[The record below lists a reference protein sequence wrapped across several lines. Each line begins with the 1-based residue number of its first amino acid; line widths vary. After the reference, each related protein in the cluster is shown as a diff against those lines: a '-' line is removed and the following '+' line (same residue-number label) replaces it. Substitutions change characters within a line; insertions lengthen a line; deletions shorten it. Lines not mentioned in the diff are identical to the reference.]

1 MAHHHEHTHSHDH
14 NHAPSC
20 SGGCGH
26 AHGHSH
32 GEKDSRTMVIRIV
45 LSLALLIGFHFLPAE
60 GTIRFVLFLVP
71 YLIAGWDI
79 LKEAGENIIHGQVF
93 DENFLMSLATIGA
106 FAIGEYPEGV
116 FVMIFYQVGEL
127 FQDRAV
133 EKSRASITQLMDL
146 CPDYANVENKEDG
159 TLIQADPK
167 QLAPG
172 AVIVVKPG
180 EKIPLDGV
188 IISGASSLDTSS
200 LTGESAPRDVAL
212 DDTVLS
218 GCINLTGLLRVKVTK
233 AYEDSTVAKILELVE
248 HSASGKAKTE
258 RFITRFARYYT
269 PIVVLCALAL
279 AVIPPLFLGDW
290 SGWIHRALIFLVI
303 SCPCALVISVPL
315 TFFSGI
321 GGASSQGILIKG
333 SNYLEALSRCEI
345 VAFDKTG
352 TLTDGTFHVASLHP
366 AHGASEEELL
376 AKAAAA
382 ECYSDHPI
390 ALSLRK
396 ALGRE
401 IERNAVTDTEVL
413 AGKGVRAVVKGATVY
428 AGNRRLMEGLGIHP
442 EEETLRGTL
451 VYVVEDGR
459 YLGCISI
466 ADQCKEDAPQAVS
479 GLKRL
484 GVKMTA
490 MLTGDSES
498 SARVVGDV
506 LGLDQ
511 VYSSLLP
518 DQKVACMETLMK
530 QKGEKG
536 TLVYAGDGI
545 NDAPVLTLADVG
557 IAMGALGS
565 DAAIEAADVVLME
578 DKPSAICTAIRIS
591 RKTMVIVRQNI
602 VFSIGIKALV
612 MVLGAIGIVSMW
624 AAVLADVG
632 VCVVCVLNGM
642 RALGVKHL

>member
-14 NHAPSC
+14 NHTSSC
-20 SGGCGH
+20 GCGCGH

-45 LSLALLIGFHFLPAE
+45 LSLVLLIGFHFFPAE
-60 GTIRFVLFLVP
+60 GAIRFVLFLVP

-116 FVMIFYQVGEL
+116 FVMIFYQVGEV

-146 CPDYANVENKEDG
+146 CPDYANVEDKEDG
-159 TLIQADPK
+159 TLLQVDPK
-167 QLAPG
+167 LLAPG

-269 PIVVLCALAL
+269 PIVVFCALAL

-321 GGASSQGILIKG
+321 GGASSRGILIKG

-352 TLTDGTFHVASLHP
+352 TLTEGTFHVASLHP
-366 AHGASEEELL
+366 APGASEEELL

-396 ALGRE
+396 ALGRA
-401 IERNAVTDTEVL
+401 IDRNAVTDTEVL
-413 AGKGVRAVVKGATVY
+413 AGKGVRAVVNGVTVY
-428 AGNRRLMEGLGIHP
+428 AGNRRLMEELGIHP
-442 EEETLRGTL
+442 EEDALMGTL
-451 VYVVEDGR
+451 VYVAEDGR
-459 YLGCISI
+459 YLGCIAI

-479 GLKRL
+479 GLKHL
-484 GVKMTA
+484 GVKITA

-498 SARVVGDV
+498 SARAVGDV

-578 DKPSAICTAIRIS
+578 DKPSAICTAIRVS
-591 RKTMVIVRQNI
+591 RKTMAIVRQNI

-612 MVLGAIGIVSMW
+612 MILGTIDIANMW

-642 RALGVKHL
+642 RALGVKHQ

>member
-1 MAHHHEHTHSHDH
+1 MAHHHEHTYDHDYTS
-14 NHAPSC
+14 SC
-20 SGGCGH
+20 GCGCGCGH
-26 AHGHSH
+26 EHE
-32 GEKDSRTMVIRIV
+32 EKNPRTMVIRIV
-45 LSLALLIGFHFLPAE
+45 LSLALLIGFSFLPVE
-60 GTIRFVLFLVP
+60 GAIRFVLFLVP

-79 LKEAGENIIHGQVF
+79 LKEAGENILHGQVF
-93 DENFLMSLATIGA
+93 DENFLMALATVGA

-116 FVMIFYQVGEL
+116 FVMVFYQVGEL

-133 EKSRASITQLMDL
+133 EKSRASISQLMDL
-146 CPDYANVENKEDG
+146 CPDYANVENEDG
-159 TLIQADPK
+159 ALVQIDPK
-167 QLAPG
+167 LLAPG

-188 IISGASSLDTSS
+188 VISGASSLDTSS

-218 GCINLTGLLRVKVTK
+218 GCINLTGLLKVKVTK
-233 AYEDSTVAKILELVE
+233 AYGESTVAKILELVE
-248 HSASGKAKTE
+248 NSASGKAKTE

-290 SGWIHRALIFLVI
+290 SVWINRALIFLVV

-321 GGASSQGILIKG
+321 GGASSRGILIKG

-352 TLTDGTFHVASLHP
+352 TLTEGTFHVSSLHP
-366 AHGASEEELL
+366 AHGVEEEELL

-390 ALSLRK
+390 AQSLRK
-396 ALGRE
+396 ALGRD
-401 IERNAVTDTEVL
+401 IDRNMVTDTEVL
-413 AGKGVRAVVKGATVY
+413 AGKGVRAVVDGKTVY
-428 AGNRRLMEGLGIHP
+428 AGNHRLMDELGVRT
-442 EEETLRGTL
+442 EDDAVVGTL
-451 VYVVEDGR
+451 VYAVEEDR
-459 YLGCISI
+459 YLGCIVIS
-466 ADQCKEDAPQAVS
+466 DQCKEDAPQAVS
-479 GLKRL
+479 GLKGL
-484 GVKMTA
+484 GVKITA

-498 SARVVGDV
+498 SAREVASA

-518 DQKVACMETLMK
+518 DQKVTCMESLLK
-530 QKGEKG
+530 KKSEKG
-536 TLVYAGDGI
+536 TLAYVGDGI

-565 DAAIEAADVVLME
+565 DAAIEAADVVLMD
-578 DKPSAICTAIRIS
+578 DKPSALCTAIQIS
-591 RKTMVIVRQNI
+591 RKTMAIVRQDI
-602 VFSIGIKALV
+602 VFSIGIKVLV
-612 MVLGAIGIVSMW
+612 MILGAIGIAHMW

>member
-1 MAHHHEHTHSHDH
+1 MAHHHEHTYDHDYTS
-14 NHAPSC
+14 SC
-20 SGGCGH
+20 GCGCGCGH
-26 AHGHSH
+26 EHE
-32 GEKDSRTMVIRIV
+32 EKNPRTMVIRIV
-45 LSLALLIGFHFLPAE
+45 LSLALLIGFSFLPVE
-60 GTIRFVLFLVP
+60 GAIRFVLFLVP

-79 LKEAGENIIHGQVF
+79 LKEAGENILHGQVF
-93 DENFLMSLATIGA
+93 DENFLMALATVGA

-116 FVMIFYQVGEL
+116 FVMVFYQVGEL

-133 EKSRASITQLMDL
+133 EKSRASISQLMDL
-146 CPDYANVENKEDG
+146 CPDYANVENEDG
-159 TLIQADPK
+159 ALVQIDPK
-167 QLAPG
+167 LLIPG

-188 IISGASSLDTSS
+188 VISGASSLDTSS

-218 GCINLTGLLRVKVTK
+218 GCINLTGLLKVKVTK
-233 AYEDSTVAKILELVE
+233 AYGESTVAKILELVE
-248 HSASGKAKTE
+248 NSASGKAKTE

-290 SGWIHRALIFLVI
+290 SVWINRALIFLVV

-321 GGASSQGILIKG
+321 GGASSRGILIKG

-352 TLTDGTFHVASLHP
+352 TLTEGTFHVSSLHP
-366 AHGASEEELL
+366 AHGVEEEELL

-390 ALSLRK
+390 AQSLRK
-396 ALGRE
+396 ALGRD
-401 IERNAVTDTEVL
+401 IDRNMVTDTEVL
-413 AGKGVRAVVKGATVY
+413 AGKGVRAVVDGKTVY
-428 AGNRRLMEGLGIHP
+428 AGNHRLMDELGVRT
-442 EEETLRGTL
+442 EDDAVVGTL
-451 VYVVEDGR
+451 VYAVEEDR
-459 YLGCISI
+459 YLGCIVIS
-466 ADQCKEDAPQAVS
+466 DQCKEDAPQAVS
-479 GLKRL
+479 GLKGL
-484 GVKMTA
+484 GVKITA

-498 SARVVGDV
+498 SAREVASA

-518 DQKVACMETLMK
+518 DQKVTCMESLLK
-530 QKGEKG
+530 KKSEKG
-536 TLVYAGDGI
+536 TLAYVGDGI

-565 DAAIEAADVVLME
+565 DAAIEAADVVLMD
-578 DKPSAICTAIRIS
+578 DKPSALCTAIQIS
-591 RKTMVIVRQNI
+591 RKTMAIVRQDI
-602 VFSIGIKALV
+602 VFSIGIKVLV
-612 MVLGAIGIVSMW
+612 MILGAIGIAHMW

>member
-1 MAHHHEHTHSHDH
+1 MAHHHEHTYDHDYTS
-14 NHAPSC
+14 SC
-20 SGGCGH
+20 GCGCGCGH
-26 AHGHSH
+26 EHE
-32 GEKDSRTMVIRIV
+32 EKNPRTMVIRIV
-45 LSLALLIGFHFLPAE
+45 LSLALLIGFSLLPVE
-60 GTIRFVLFLVP
+60 GAVRFVLFLVP

-79 LKEAGENIIHGQVF
+79 LKEAGENILHGQVF
-93 DENFLMSLATIGA
+93 DENFLMALATVGA

-116 FVMIFYQVGEL
+116 FVMVFYQVGEL

-133 EKSRASITQLMDL
+133 EKSRASISQLMDL
-146 CPDYANVENKEDG
+146 CPDYANVENEDG
-159 TLIQADPK
+159 ALVQIDPK
-167 QLAPG
+167 LLAPG

-188 IISGASSLDTSS
+188 VISGASSLDTSS

-218 GCINLTGLLRVKVTK
+218 GCINLTGLLKVKVTK
-233 AYEDSTVAKILELVE
+233 AYGESTVAKILELVE
-248 HSASGKAKTE
+248 NSASGKAKTE

-279 AVIPPLFLGDW
+279 AVIPSLVLGDW
-290 SGWIHRALIFLVI
+290 SVWINRALIFLVV

-321 GGASSQGILIKG
+321 GGASSRGILIKG

-352 TLTDGTFHVASLHP
+352 TLTEGTFHVFSLHP
-366 AHGASEEELL
+366 AHGVEEEELL

-390 ALSLRK
+390 AQSLRK
-396 ALGRE
+396 ALGRD
-401 IERNAVTDTEVL
+401 IDRNMVTDTEVL
-413 AGKGVRAVVKGATVY
+413 AGKGVRAVVDGKTVY
-428 AGNRRLMEGLGIHP
+428 AGNHRLMDELGVRT
-442 EEETLRGTL
+442 EDDAAVGTL
-451 VYVVEDGR
+451 VYAVEDGR
-459 YLGCISI
+459 YLGCIVIS
-466 ADQCKEDAPQAVS
+466 DQCKEDAPQAVS
-479 GLKRL
+479 GLKGL
-484 GVKMTA
+484 GVKITA

-498 SARVVGDV
+498 SAREVASA

-518 DQKVACMETLMK
+518 DQKVTCMESLLK
-530 QKGEKG
+530 KKSEKG
-536 TLVYAGDGI
+536 TLAYVGDGI

-565 DAAIEAADVVLME
+565 DAAIEAADVVLMD
-578 DKPSAICTAIRIS
+578 DKPSALCTAIQIS
-591 RKTMVIVRQNI
+591 RKTMAIVRQNI
-602 VFSIGIKALV
+602 VFSIGIKVL
-612 MVLGAIGIVSMW
+612 MMILGAIGIAHMW

>member
-1 MAHHHEHTHSHDH
+1 MAHHHEHTHDH
-14 NHAPSC
+14 GHAPSC
-20 SGGCGH
+20 GCGCGCGH
-26 AHGHSH
+26 EHE
-32 GEKDSRTMVIRIV
+32 EKNPRTMVIRIV
-45 LSLALLIGFHFLPAE
+45 LSLVLLIGFSLFPVE
-60 GTIRFVLFLVP
+60 GAVRFVLFLVP
-71 YLIAGWDI
+71 YLIAGGDI
-79 LKEAGENIIHGQVF
+79 LKEAGENILHGQVF
-93 DENFLMSLATIGA
+93 DENFLMALATVGA

-116 FVMIFYQVGEL
+116 FVMIFYQIGEL

-133 EKSRASITQLMDL
+133 EKSRASISQLMDL
-146 CPDYANVENKEDG
+146 CPDYANVENEDG
-159 TLIQADPK
+159 ALVQIDPK
-167 QLAPG
+167 LLAPG

-188 IISGASSLDTSS
+188 VISGASSLDTSS

-218 GCINLTGLLRVKVTK
+218 GCINLTGLLKVKVTK
-233 AYEDSTVAKILELVE
+233 AYGESTVAKILELVE
-248 HSASGKAKTE
+248 NSASGKAKTE

-279 AVIPPLFLGDW
+279 AVIPPLFLGNW
-290 SGWIHRALIFLVI
+290 SVWINRALIFLVV

-321 GGASSQGILIKG
+321 GGASSRGILIKG

-352 TLTDGTFHVASLHP
+352 TLTEGTFHVSSLHP
-366 AHGASEEELL
+366 ARGVEEEELL

-390 ALSLRK
+390 AQSLRK
-396 ALGRE
+396 ALGRD
-401 IERNAVTDTEVL
+401 IDRNMVTDTEVL
-413 AGKGVRAVVKGATVY
+413 AGKGVRAVVDGKTVY
-428 AGNRRLMEGLGIHP
+428 AGNHRLMDELGVRT
-442 EEETLRGTL
+442 EDDASVGTL
-451 VYVVEDGR
+451 VYAVEEDR
-459 YLGCISI
+459 YLGCIVIS
-466 ADQCKEDAPQAVS
+466 DQCKEDAPQAVS
-479 GLKRL
+479 DLKGL
-484 GVKMTA
+484 GVKITA

-498 SARVVGDV
+498 SAREVASA

-518 DQKVACMETLMK
+518 DQKVTCMESLLK
-530 QKGEKG
+530 KKGEKG
-536 TLVYAGDGI
+536 TLAYVGDGI

-565 DAAIEAADVVLME
+565 DAAIEAADVVLMD
-578 DKPSAICTAIRIS
+578 DKPSTLCTAIRIS
-591 RKTMVIVRQNI
+591 RKTMEIVRQNI
-602 VFSIGIKALV
+602 VFSIGIKVLV
-612 MVLGAIGIVSMW
+612 MILGALGIANMW

>member
-14 NHAPSC
+14 NHTSSC
-20 SGGCGH
+20 GCGCGH

-32 GEKDSRTMVIRIV
+32 GEKNSRTMGIRIV
-45 LSLALLIGFHFLPAE
+45 LSLVLLIGFSFLPVE
-60 GTIRFVLFLVP
+60 GAIRFILFLVP

-93 DENFLMSLATIGA
+93 DENFLMALATVGA

-146 CPDYANVENKEDG
+146 CPDYANVEDEEDG
-159 TLIQADPK
+159 TLLQVDPK
-167 QLAPG
+167 LLTPG
-172 AVIVVKPG
+172 SVIVVKPG

-352 TLTDGTFHVASLHP
+352 TLTVGTFHVDSLHP
-366 AHGASEEELL
+366 ASGVSEEDLL
-376 AKAAAA
+376 TKAAAA

-396 ALGRE
+396 ALGRA
-401 IERNAVTDTEVL
+401 IDRNAVTDTEVL
-413 AGKGVRAVVKGATVY
+413 AGKGVRAVVKGTTVY
-428 AGNRRLMEGLGIHP
+428 AGNRRLMEELGIHP

-459 YLGCISI
+459 YLGCIVI
-466 ADQCKEDAPQAVS
+466 ADQCKEDASQAVS
-479 GLKRL
+479 GLKHL

-498 SARVVGDV
+498 SARAIGDV

>member
-1 MAHHHEHTHSHDH
+1 MAHHHEHTYDHDYTS
-14 NHAPSC
+14 SC
-20 SGGCGH
+20 GCGCGCGH
-26 AHGHSH
+26 EHE
-32 GEKDSRTMVIRIV
+32 EKNPRTMVIRIV
-45 LSLALLIGFHFLPAE
+45 LSLALLIGFSFLPVE
-60 GTIRFVLFLVP
+60 GAIRFVLFLVP

-79 LKEAGENIIHGQVF
+79 LKEAGENILHGQVF
-93 DENFLMSLATIGA
+93 DENFLMALATVGA

-116 FVMIFYQVGEL
+116 FVMVFYQVGEL

-133 EKSRASITQLMDL
+133 EKSRASISQLMDL
-146 CPDYANVENKEDG
+146 CPDYANVENEDG
-159 TLIQADPK
+159 ALVQIDPK
-167 QLAPG
+167 LLAPG

-188 IISGASSLDTSS
+188 VISGASSLDTSS

-218 GCINLTGLLRVKVTK
+218 GCINLTGLLKVKVTK
-233 AYEDSTVAKILELVE
+233 AYGESTVAKILELVE
-248 HSASGKAKTE
+248 NSASGKAKTE

-290 SGWIHRALIFLVI
+290 SVWINRALIFLVV

-321 GGASSQGILIKG
+321 GGASSRGILIKG

-352 TLTDGTFHVASLHP
+352 TLTEGTFHVSSLHP
-366 AHGASEEELL
+366 AHGVEEEELL

-390 ALSLRK
+390 AQSLRK
-396 ALGRE
+396 ALGRD
-401 IERNAVTDTEVL
+401 IDRNMVTDTEVL
-413 AGKGVRAVVKGATVY
+413 AGKGVRAVVDGKTVY
-428 AGNRRLMEGLGIHP
+428 AGNHRLMDELGVRT
-442 EEETLRGTL
+442 EDDAVVGTL
-451 VYVVEDGR
+451 VYAVEEDR
-459 YLGCISI
+459 YLGCIVIS
-466 ADQCKEDAPQAVS
+466 DQCKEDAPQAVS
-479 GLKRL
+479 GLKGL
-484 GVKMTA
+484 GVKITA

-498 SARVVGDV
+498 SAREVASA

-518 DQKVACMETLMK
+518 DQKVTCMESLLK
-530 QKGEKG
+530 KKSEKG
-536 TLVYAGDGI
+536 TLAYVGDGI
-545 NDAPVLTLADVG
+545 NDAPVLTLANVG

-565 DAAIEAADVVLME
+565 DAAIEAADVVLMD
-578 DKPSAICTAIRIS
+578 DKPSALCTAIQIS
-591 RKTMVIVRQNI
+591 RKTMAIVRQDI
-602 VFSIGIKALV
+602 VFSIGIKVLV
-612 MVLGAIGIVSMW
+612 MILGAIGIAHMW